1 MAEGVCGYAVFG
13 GGVVCG
19 EGDGAKGESADVC
32 SGSGGASEFSVGG
45 MPAPCQL
52 YFILFLTDCCWFVI
66 SVCVCA
72 LRQPVSFWGVLF
84 LFLCGCLNGE
94 GSDREDTESFDSWQV
109 GVNDVFRLVLDF
121 REMARIFGLAQSWQK
136 YNVTPTGGV
145 LQLRYAGEQIE
156 RSREYSHES
165 SRRSVQSQNEAV
177 QDYYTGK

>member
-72 LRQPVSFWGVLF
+72 LRQPASFWGVLF

>member
-1 MAEGVCGYAVFG
+1 M
-13 GGVVCG
+13 
-19 EGDGAKGESADVC
+19 
-32 SGSGGASEFSVGG
+32 
-45 MPAPCQL
+45 
-52 YFILFLTDCCWFVI
+52 
-66 SVCVCA
+66 A
-72 LRQPVSFWGVLF
+72 LRQPARFWGVLF
-84 LFLCGCLNGE
+84 LLFCGWLNGE

-156 RSREYSHES
+156 RSREYSRES
-165 SRRSVQSQNEAV
+165 SQISVRLQNEAV